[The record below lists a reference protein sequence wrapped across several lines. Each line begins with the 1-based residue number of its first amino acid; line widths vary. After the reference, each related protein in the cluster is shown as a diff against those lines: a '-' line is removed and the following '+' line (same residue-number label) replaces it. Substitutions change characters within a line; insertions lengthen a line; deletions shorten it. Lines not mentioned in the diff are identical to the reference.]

1 MYSYIPF
8 TIWKKFKKYVTKSII
23 MHGCGLNS
31 YESQIGQMTTT
42 FPTKLDEGS
51 LDPQHNT
58 GVSHRLPKRTIPTL
72 HATYTTLY
80 SRTGPASP
88 REVWE
93 LGKGVV
99 SVVTTPEMRF
109 YSNLFLVPKKDGGQ
123 RPDINLKALNQFVWT
138 QHGRDSHFKRD
149 CET

>member
-1 MYSYIPF
+1 MPHIPHY
-8 TIWKKFKKYVTKSII
+8 TREQDQLVLEKSEN
-23 MHGCGLNS
+23 L
-31 YESQIGQMTTT
+31 E
-42 FPTKLDEGS
+42 
-51 LDPQHNT
+51 
-58 GVSHRLPKRTIPTL
+58 
-72 HATYTTLY
+72 
-80 SRTGPASP
+80 
-88 REVWE
+88 
-93 LGKGVV
+93 KGVV